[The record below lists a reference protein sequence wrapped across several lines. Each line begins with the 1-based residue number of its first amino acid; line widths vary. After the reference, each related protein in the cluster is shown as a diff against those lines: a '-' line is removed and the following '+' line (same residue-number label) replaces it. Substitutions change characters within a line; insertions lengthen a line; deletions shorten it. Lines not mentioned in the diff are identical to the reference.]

1 MFEGAVMYQ
10 ITVAVP
16 AHEYKHDI
24 HHLTD
29 ILNDTYFLGSV
40 HGHFNL
46 THQDDCF
53 VITFER
59 RHADDMK
66 KNQHRRKNEQ
76 LVYELKK
83 SRNDDLLE
91 PVLVALANLIHG

>member
-1 MFEGAVMYQ
+1 MYQ
-10 ITVAVP
+10 ITIVIP

-24 HHLTD
+24 YLLTD
-29 ILNDTYFLGSV
+29 ILNDAYFLGCV

-46 THQDDCF
+46 RHEDDYF

-59 RHADDMK
+59 RHADDRA

-76 LVYELKK
+76 LACELKK
-83 SRNDDLLE
+83 SRHDDVLQ
-91 PVLVALANLIHG
+91 PVLVALLKLNIT